1 MKVACTVLEGESG
14 GNPADLLR
22 NNIVL
27 FIKTKR
33 MSKELEERI
42 EKKKQMLRDY
52 LRLSEQ
58 WKFKKEDIERMTDM
72 YLDDLNKL
80 MKER

>member
-42 EKKKQMLRDY
+42 EMIINRPSQLIR
-52 LRLSEQ
+52 
-58 WKFKKEDIERMTDM
+58 
-72 YLDDLNKL
+72 
-80 MKER
+80 